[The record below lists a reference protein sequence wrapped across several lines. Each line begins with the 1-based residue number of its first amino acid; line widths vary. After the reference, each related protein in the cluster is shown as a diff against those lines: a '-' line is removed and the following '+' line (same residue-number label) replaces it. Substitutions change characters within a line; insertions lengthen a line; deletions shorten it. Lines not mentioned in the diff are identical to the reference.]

1 MHRHKVNLNGILRSP
16 KGRRIFQ
23 GLKLLKSPVQWQVL
37 DWSTAGKL
45 QTGGVQQDPPN
56 SPRGTQNC
64 EEFVG
69 VFCLFELWQ
78 FISHQLLVN
87 MSFIVQLTM
96 IGWQYTIEYRL
107 HFWNVLVRFCSCKF
121 KWSCSAVRWGQ
132 TSQSPQASR
141 IRWEKLVS
149 CSLGFQN
156 CCSHRMSN
164 RQTSIASERF
174 VFSSVHRSK
183 SALRQTKST
192 QGLPTSPSAST
203 LMMFGHLSFPQP
215 ECTVLQTYGIEVKS
229 RQKGR
234 SYSFMLFQSSRRCFK
249 IAMYAKGMKSPRN
262 RWERSHKVS
271 KVSKVQSTRLISF
284 FPPLP
289 WRMAPFDFHAY
300 CSVL

>member
-1 MHRHKVNLNGILRSP
+1 MHRHKVNLNGILRNP

-69 VFCLFELWQ
+69 VFCLLELWQ

-164 RQTSIASERF
+164 INCIRAVRLFFSSQKQKRLASDKEYSRVTHITKRQHPNDVRTF
-174 VFSSVHRSK
+174 VFSTAWMHCSTDLCYRS
-183 SALRQTKST
+183 QV
-192 QGLPTSPSAST
+192 Q
-203 LMMFGHLSFPQP
+203 
-215 ECTVLQTYGIEVKS
+215 
-229 RQKGR
+229 
-234 SYSFMLFQSSRRCFK
+234 
-249 IAMYAKGMKSPRN
+249 AKGK
-262 RWERSHKVS
+262 ELQFHVVS
-271 KVSKVQSTRLISF
+271 IF
-284 FPPLP
+284 
-289 WRMAPFDFHAY
+289 
-300 CSVL
+300 

>member
-1 MHRHKVNLNGILRSP
+1 MEFCEVPKVDEFFKAWSSSSHQFSDRSSTGLQLENCRQEAFNKIHQTVRVALR
-16 KGRRIFQ
+16 
-23 GLKLLKSPVQWQVL
+23 
-37 DWSTAGKL
+37 
-45 QTGGVQQDPPN
+45 
-56 SPRGTQNC
+56 NC